1 MNYKLVL
8 SDKDFKATLIKIC
21 QQEFT
26 NSLESNEKLQNLS
39 KEIQIVKKNQMKT
52 IELKTA
58 LT

>member
-21 QQEFT
+21 QQEIT